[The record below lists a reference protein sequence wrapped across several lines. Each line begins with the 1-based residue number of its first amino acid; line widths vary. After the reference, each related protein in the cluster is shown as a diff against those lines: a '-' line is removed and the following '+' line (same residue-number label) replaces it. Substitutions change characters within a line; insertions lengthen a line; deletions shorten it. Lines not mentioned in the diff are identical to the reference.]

1 MSINRY
7 LSNIGKATDEHKDS
21 MKSAAKWAKKDLQQE
36 DSALKGAAKWAD
48 KDLGKKDSKLKG
60 AAKWAKE
67 HPEDVP
73 VPVLCVAYSSMAR
86 KSPCSCAGQECCQ
99 YVSEILQGE

>member
-21 MKSAAKWAKKDLQQE
+21 MKAAAKWAKKDLLEE

-48 KDLGKKDSKLKG
+48 KDLRNKESKLKG

-73 VPVLCVAYSSMAR
+73 APVL
-86 KSPCSCAGQECCQ
+86 
-99 YVSEILQGE
+99 YVRLYGS